1 MQQLFFLLLVKILV
15 NFSEDSNALYAL
27 KRNFWI
33 NVIDLVLN
41 RNILL
46 MLYFIDNG

>member
-1 MQQLFFLLLVKILV
+1 MWQLFLLLIVRILV

-27 KRNFWI
+27 KRKFWI

-46 MLYFIDNG
+46 MFYFIGNG